1 MAATNA
7 NTSTTVTTT
16 TTTESANL
24 TTKYQKMTDMEHIL
38 KKPDTYIGSIQLT
51 ECTEY
56 TTTTATAATSSTTT
70 DAAIAASDAVSI
82 QLRTF
87 SHIPA
92 LYKLVDEGLV
102 NMRDHV
108 VRQAQAIKDG
118 KPDALPVT
126 SIEVDVDIA
135 TGTITMTNDG
145 NGIDIAQHPEHKL
158 WIPEMIFGHLRTSTN
173 YDEDKKEKIVGGK
186 NGFGFKL
193 VLIWSVWGSVET
205 VDHVRGL
212 KYVQEFKN
220 NLTDICPP
228 KISKCSLKKP
238 YTRISFRPDY
248 ARLGVSGLTADMTAL
263 FMKRVYDIAAV
274 TDRSIR
280 VKYNGAPVPVK
291 DFKQYLNLYIQPD
304 VKRAYESPS
313 ERWEYAVCLTSTD
326 EFAHVSFV
334 NGICTSKGGK
344 HVEYIMGQILR
355 KLAAY
360 IKTKKKVDVKP
371 ATIKEQLTLFLRC
384 DIENP
389 AFSSQTKDELTTTT
403 ANFGSTCTVSDEFVE
418 KVAKMGVMD
427 AACALTEVKE
437 AKAAKKTDGAKTR
450 TIRGI
455 PKLIDANFAG
465 TEKSGQCIII
475 FCEGDSAK
483 AGIVSGLSKDDRNII
498 GVYPVKGKF
507 MNVRGEAVKRIA
519 ENAEIADI
527 KRILGLE
534 NGREYTSMEDVSK
547 RLRYG
552 KVLFMTDQDLDGS
565 HIKGLGINLFQSEWP
580 SLTRIQGFIGFMNT
594 PILKARKGAQ
604 ERIFYNEGEFE
615 SWKSAS
621 AGDGIDISSW
631 NVKYYKG
638 LGTSTAREFRE
649 YFEHKK
655 VVDFEY
661 TGEPSDNSIDLVFN
675 KKRADDRKDWL
686 STYNRSDHLDTSNPR
701 VTYEDFMTREMK
713 HFSVYDNQRSIANGM
728 DGLKISL
735 RKILFAAFKKGGL
748 KTEIKVAQFSGY
760 VSEHSGY
767 HHGEASLNAAIVGMA
782 QNFVGSNNINLFE
795 PNGQFGCIDPE
806 TPVLLWNGK
815 IEKAKNIKVGDKLI
829 GDDGECRTVSKL
841 TEGVD
846 EMYEVTNG
854 NMDNYIVNSHHILTL
869 CYSGHK
875 TIFWKKSSNSW
886 LMNYFDDATKTVKH
900 VSSRTTDSA
909 TGTHF
914 NKSGL
919 SKQAAYEK
927 IMEFSKTIPDSTA
940 FDINVQQYL
949 ALPKSVKQ
957 HMKGVINTSIIQ
969 WKEQK
974 LPIDPYILGLWL
986 GDGMSKCNA
995 FASMD
1000 SEIIKTWAV
1009 WADTIGC
1016 EICHVKNI
1024 PPHEN
1029 HSFYIRRRGSSS
1041 GKVSAIGDPLHSRE
1055 NCIGCTTSSHVC
1067 DACDWTFEKRTELVN
1082 GSGKT
1087 SNGHNVVNL
1096 NPVVELFKKHNLY
1109 NNKHVPLEYV
1119 INSEE
1124 NRLKLLAGMIDTDGC
1139 LKKQNNCYRY
1149 VISQC
1154 EKRKH
1159 LLESFRII
1167 AGSLGFRAKISES
1180 INGMFDLSIT
1190 GDNIHKIPVKLPRK
1204 QITYQNRRTNCCLHK
1219 IEIKSI
1225 GRGAFCGWNIDKNE
1239 RFLLGDFTVTHN
1251 TRLQGGKDSASERY
1265 IFTQLNPITR
1275 LLFRSEDDAILEYLD
1290 DDGQLVEPT
1299 FYAPIVPMVLINGT
1313 KGIGTGFSTDIMSHN
1328 PLQVIDYIRNVIA
1341 GVDPAERVRI
1351 EPYYRGFA
1359 GTITRVST
1367 SGPSKYLIRGVHGVY
1382 PEKKQV
1388 RVTELPIG
1396 FWTDDFKKYLET
1408 LIEAGTIKEY
1418 SDMSTDTVVD
1428 FTITFPA
1435 NTDLNDAAFSSVVD
1449 YGCCTGL
1456 EKLLKLYSTE
1466 TTSNMHLFDSRD
1478 QLRKYSSVE
1487 EIANDYY
1494 ATRLALYEKRKAHQ
1508 LACLSSEL
1516 GVLSNKARY
1525 IQEVLDGS
1533 IDLRRKRGDEVVSML
1548 KDKGYQ
1554 AQCQGDE
1561 EKDQY
1566 KYLLKL
1572 PMDSVSDENVER
1584 LIKERD
1590 HKKTQYETLNK
1601 TSPENLW
1608 LSDLDE
1614 LRAEY
1619 LKQEEKRLKSIALSS
1634 APSSTGAGVPTKV
1647 KKCVVKRMSVEKCE

>member
-1 MAATNA
+1 MTTATA
-7 NTSTTVTTT
+7 TDLS
-16 TTTESANL
+16 S
-24 TTKYQKMTDMEHIL
+24 KYQKMTDLEHIL

-56 TTTTATAATSSTTT
+56 TTISAGGAETSIGLATFTH
-70 DAAIAASDAVSI
+70 V
-82 QLRTF
+82 
-87 SHIPA
+87 PA

-108 VRQAQAIKDG
+108 IRQAQAIKDG

-126 SIEVDVDIA
+126 SIEVEVDAA

-145 NGIDIAQHPEHKL
+145 NGIDIAQHPEHKM

-173 YDEDKKEKIVGGK
+173 YSEDKKEKIVGGK

-193 VLIWSVWGSVET
+193 VLVWSTWGSVET

-212 KYVQEFKN
+212 KYTQEFKN
-220 NLTDICPP
+220 NLTEICAP
-228 KISKCSLKKP
+228 KITKCTTKKP

-248 ARLGVSGLTADMTAL
+248 ARLGIAGLTPDMTAL
-263 FMKRVYDIAAV
+263 FMKRAYDIAAV

-280 VKYNGAPVPVK
+280 VKHNGGVVPVK
-291 DFKQYLNLYIQPD
+291 DFKQYIGLYIRPE
-304 VKRAYESPS
+304 VKRVYEAPS
-313 ERWEYAVCLTSTD
+313 DRWEYAVCLTNTD

-344 HVEYIMGQILR
+344 HVEYVMGQLLR

-384 DIENP
+384 DVENP
-389 AFSSQTKDELTTTT
+389 AFSSQTKDELTTTS
-403 ANFGSTCTVSDEFVE
+403 ANFGSACTVSDEFVE

-465 TEKSGQCIII
+465 TDKSGQCTII

-483 AGIVSGLSKDDRNII
+483 AGIVSGLSKEDRNTI

-519 ENAEIADI
+519 ENTEIAEI

-534 NGREYTSMEDVSK
+534 NGRDYTAEDVAK

-580 SLTRIQGFIGFMNT
+580 SLTHIPGFIGFMNT
-594 PILKARKGAQ
+594 PILKARKGQQ
-604 ERIFYNEGEFE
+604 ERLFYNEGEFE
-615 SWKSAS
+615 AWKQGS
-621 AGDGIDISSW
+621 AGIGGPIDVSTWAI
-631 NVKYYKG
+631 KYYKG
-638 LGTSTAREFRE
+638 LGTSTGREFRE

-655 VVDFEY
+655 IVDFAH
-661 TGEPSDNSIDLVFN
+661 TGEPSDDAIDLVFN
-675 KKRADDRKDWL
+675 KKRADDRKTWL
-686 STYNRSDHLDTSNPR
+686 SSYNRTDHLDTSHKQ
-701 VTYEDFMTREMK
+701 VSYEDFMTREMK

-806 TPVLLWNGK
+806 TPVLLWNGN

-829 GDDGECRTVSKL
+829 GDDGGCRIVSKL
-841 TEGVD
+841 TDGVD
-846 EMYEVTNG
+846 EMYEVSNG
-854 NMDNYIVNSHHILTL
+854 NMDNYIVNSHHILTVSF
-869 CYSGHK
+869 SGHK
-875 TIFWKKSSNSW
+875 TIFWKQSSNSW
-886 LMNYFDDATKTVKH
+886 LMNYFDDATKTAKH
-900 VSSRTTDSA
+900 TSSRTADSA
-909 TGTHF
+909 KGTHF
-914 NKSGL
+914 NKSSL
-919 SKQAAYEK
+919 TKQEAYEK
-927 IMEFSKTIPDSTA
+927 MVEFSKTIPDTNM

-949 ALPKSVKQ
+949 SLPSSVKKD
-957 HMKGVINTSIIQ
+957 MKGVINTSVVQ
-969 WKEQK
+969 WKEQE

-1000 SEIIKTWAV
+1000 SEIIKSWAV
-1009 WADTIGC
+1009 WSDTVGC

-1029 HSFYIRRRGSSS
+1029 HSFYIRRRGSST
-1041 GKVSAIGDPLHSRE
+1041 GKATAIGDPEHSRA
-1055 NCIGCTTSSHVC
+1055 NCIGCTTSKHVC
-1067 DACDWTFEKRTELVN
+1067 AACDWTFEKRTDSIK
-1082 GSGKT
+1082 GDGKN
-1087 SNGHNVVNL
+1087 SNEHNVVNL

-1109 NNKHVPLEYV
+1109 NNKHVPIEY
-1119 INSEE
+1119 IMNSEE
-1124 NRLKLLAGMIDTDGC
+1124 NRLKILAGMIDTDGC
-1139 LKKQNNCYRY
+1139 LRKQNDCYRY
-1149 VISQC
+1149 AIAQC

-1167 AGSLGFRAKISES
+1167 AGSLGFRAKILKST
-1180 INGMFDLSIT
+1180 NGMFELFIT
-1190 GDNIHKIPVKLPRK
+1190 GDDIHKIPVKLPRK
-1204 QITYQNRRTNCCLHK
+1204 QISFQKRIKNNCGAHK

-1225 GRGAFCGWNIDKNE
+1225 GRGTFCGWNIDQNE
-1239 RFLLGDFTVTHN
+1239 RFLLGDFTITHN
-1251 TRLQGGKDSASERY
+1251 TRLSGGKDSASERY
-1265 IFTQLNPITR
+1265 IFTQLNSITR
-1275 LLFRSEDDAILEYLD
+1275 LIYRAEDDPVLEYLD

-1299 FYAPIVPMVLINGT
+1299 FYAPIVPMILINGT
-1313 KGIGTGFSTDIMSHN
+1313 KGIGTGFSTDIMCHN
-1328 PLQVIDYIRNVIA
+1328 PLQIIDHIKA
-1341 GVDPAERVRI
+1341 MLQQKLEAEWGTI
-1351 EPYYRGFA
+1351 EPYYRGFK
-1359 GTITRVST
+1359 GSITALPL
-1367 SGPSKYLIRGVHGVY
+1367 GKFLIRGLHTVDAA
-1382 PEKKQV
+1382 KKQV
-1388 RVTELPIG
+1388 RVTELPVG
-1396 FWTDDFKKYLET
+1396 FWTEDFKKHLEL
-1408 LIEAGTIKEY
+1408 LIEAGSVKDY
-1418 SDMSTDTVVD
+1418 VDMSTDTVVD
-1428 FTITFPA
+1428 FTVTLPA
-1435 NTDLNDAAFSSVVD
+1435 TASVDAAAI
-1449 YGCCTGL
+1449 
-1456 EKLLKLYSTE
+1456 EKLLKLCSTE
-1466 TTSNMHLFDSRD
+1466 STSNMHLFDSQD
-1478 QLRKYSSVE
+1478 QLKKFSNVHDIVRE
-1487 EIANDYY
+1487 YY
-1494 ATRLALYEKRKAHQ
+1494 ATRLTLYGKRKTHQ
-1508 LACLSSEL
+1508 LAAMAAEL
-1516 GVLSNKARY
+1516 RVLSNKARY
-1525 IQEVLDGS
+1525 IQELLDGS
-1533 IDLRRKRGDEVVSML
+1533 IDLRRKRGDELVAML
-1548 KDKGYQ
+1548 QSKGYD
-1554 AQCQGDE
+1554 ALKSDTSAP
-1561 EKDQY
+1561 DY

-1572 PMDSVSDENVER
+1572 PMDSVSEENVQK
-1584 LIKERD
+1584 LLKEKGQKEVQ
-1590 HKKTQYETLNK
+1590 HSTLEG
-1601 TSPENLW
+1601 TSIEQLW
-1608 LSDLDE
+1608 LADLVE
-1614 LRAEY
+1614 LRTEY
-1619 LKQEEKRLKSIALSS
+1619 VKQEDQRVSS
-1634 APSSTGAGVPTKV
+1634 MSTGSASTAASAKKMV
-1647 KKCVVKRMSVEKCE
+1647 KAQKA